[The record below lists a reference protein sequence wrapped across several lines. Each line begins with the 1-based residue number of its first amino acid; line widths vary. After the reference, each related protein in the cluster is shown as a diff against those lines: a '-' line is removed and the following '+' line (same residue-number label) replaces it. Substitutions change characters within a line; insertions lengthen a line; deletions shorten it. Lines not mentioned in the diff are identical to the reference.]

1 MNDRPRQQ
9 HTSADEAASTRM
21 RKAMKTNTRTHTHDV
36 TTNCNANFN
45 LAKKAVVVVEFSVR
59 FAWGAQPPR
68 GSQARPDGAFIDTK
82 SKTFLSVLAQSYGFG
97 VRMEVEVRT

>member
-1 MNDRPRQQ
+1 MREAMN
-9 HTSADEAASTRM
+9 TSTS
-21 RKAMKTNTRTHTHDV
+21 THTHDV

-59 FAWGAQPPR
+59 YAWGAQPPC

-82 SKTFLSVLAQSYGFG
+82 SKTFLSVLAQSYGVRF
-97 VRMEVEVRT
+97 RMEVEVRT